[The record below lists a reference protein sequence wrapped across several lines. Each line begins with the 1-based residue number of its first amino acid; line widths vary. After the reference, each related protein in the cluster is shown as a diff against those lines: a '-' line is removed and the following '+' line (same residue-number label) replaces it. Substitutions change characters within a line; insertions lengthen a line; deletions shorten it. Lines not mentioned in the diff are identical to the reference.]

1 MNAPERLPNPHQG
14 SAAWFNARIG
24 CLTASR
30 MADAIATKKDGT
42 PMKCRQDLMFELL
55 AERMTGNAVTHYVNE
70 AMRWGQEQEPA
81 AKMAYEA
88 ATGNLVLD
96 APFVPHPRI
105 EYCGASP
112 DGFVDDGL
120 IEVKAPT
127 TPKHLTYLR
136 NRVVPEEYRPQMLLQ
151 MACTGRRWCD
161 FVSFDC
167 RMPPAQRLLIVQYA
181 PGEDEIAAIED
192 AARAFLADLDAM
204 FDQIT
209 RAQP

>member
-1 MNAPERLPNPHQG
+1 MNAPERLPNRMQG
-14 SAAWFNARIG
+14 TAEWFNARIG

-55 AERMTGNAVTHYVNE
+55 AERMTGNAVTHYVND
-70 AMRWGQEQEPA
+70 AMRHGQEQEPA

-105 EYCGASP
+105 EHCGASP

-120 IEVKAPT
+120 VEIKCPT

-136 NRVVPEEYRPQMLLQ
+136 NRAVPEEYRPQMLMQ

-161 FVSFDC
+161 FVSFDP
-167 RMPPAQRLLIVQYA
+167 RMPPPQQLLIVQYA

-192 AARAFLADLDAM
+192 AARTFLADLDAM